1 MYFDILKKDLKRKKT
16 MNIILLLFA
25 ILASMF
31 VSSGLSNVITVMNG
45 TDYFF
50 EKAGLGDYMVITQN
64 GDGGITDILEK
75 SSNVESYRKED
86 CFWGQR
92 DLFSINGKKIKAK
105 NSAVVLQSISN
116 EGIKFFDE
124 NDEELKSVK
133 QGEVFVAAGML
144 AENNAKIGDELEVE
158 VMGKKRSYKIAGEI
172 KDAFLGSQMMGSQ
185 RLIISPEEFS
195 QYTEVEELEQYIGN
209 MFYIDTNDRT
219 ALASE
224 MTNAR
229 NILFDGDRAMIK
241 ISYVMEMIMAMIV
254 MVLSVALCLVS
265 FVLLKFVISFTI
277 SEEFREIGVMK
288 AIGIK
293 NFKIR
298 SIYMTK
304 YFALSVIGGVIG
316 FVVGLWF
323 GNLLLDSVSHKMVL
337 GNDSGIMLNIIG
349 ACIVIFVMSGF
360 AYLCTGK
367 IKKLTPVD
375 AIRSGQTGER
385 FNKKSKLSLRKS
397 RLGNAFFMALNDVLS
412 APKRFITIILSF
424 LLCSLIVFGVVEVA
438 DTMKSDSLISTL
450 AKKSDVYINDGKIMK
465 MTDMSADGDENIHN
479 KIDELETD
487 LTRMG
492 MPGKVS
498 IDVWYKY
505 SLTSKDVT
513 TSFSFQQNKYVK
525 TTEYEYIKGSAPQSA
540 NEIAITEQVAD
551 KLDLEI
557 GDTVT
562 VDFYTEKKECMVVG
576 LFQSMNQLGSVIRLH
591 EDAPTSMEYASAMM
605 AYQIDFDDNPDE
617 EEVEKRIEK
626 IKEHYNIKGIYD
638 AADFCDDCMGVAG
651 TMDAIAKMLLLIT
664 CIVVILVTILMERS
678 FISDEKS
685 QIALLKAIGFS
696 DGFVIKWHV
705 LRFMIVA
712 ILAEVLAVALTIPVT
727 KLWCDP
733 IWKMMGATDVAY
745 VFKPLSL
752 VVIYPGIVLLIN
764 LVSVLLTALY
774 TRKIKSNDV
783 RNIE

>member
-1 MYFDILKKDLKRKKT
+1 
-16 MNIILLLFA
+16 
-25 ILASMF
+25 
-31 VSSGLSNVITVMNG
+31 
-45 TDYFF
+45 
-50 EKAGLGDYMVITQN
+50 
-64 GDGGITDILEK
+64 
-75 SSNVESYRKED
+75 
-86 CFWGQR
+86 
-92 DLFSINGKKIKAK
+92 
-105 NSAVVLQSISN
+105 
-116 EGIKFFDE
+116 
-124 NDEELKSVK
+124 
-133 QGEVFVAAGML
+133 
-144 AENNAKIGDELEVE
+144 
-158 VMGKKRSYKIAGEI
+158 
-172 KDAFLGSQMMGSQ
+172 
-185 RLIISPEEFS
+185 
-195 QYTEVEELEQYIGN
+195 
-209 MFYIDTNDRT
+209 
-219 ALASE
+219 
-224 MTNAR
+224 
-229 NILFDGDRAMIK
+229 
-241 ISYVMEMIMAMIV
+241 
-254 MVLSVALCLVS
+254 
-265 FVLLKFVISFTI
+265 
-277 SEEFREIGVMK
+277 
-288 AIGIK
+288 
-293 NFKIR
+293 
-298 SIYMTK
+298 MTK

-424 LLCSLIVFGVVEVA
+424 LLCSLNVFGVVEVA

-540 NEIAITEQVAD
+540 NEIAITERVAD

-576 LFQSMNQLGSVIRLH
+576 YFQSMNQLGSVIRLH
-591 EDAPTSMEYASAMM
+591 EDAPTSMEYSSAMM

-617 EEVEKRIEK
+617 EEVDKRIEK
-626 IKEHYNIKGIYD
+626 IKDYYNIKGIYD

-712 ILAEVLAVALTIPVT
+712 FLAEVLAVALTIPVT

-752 VVIYPGIVLLIN
+752 VGIYPGIVLLII

>member
-254 MVLSVALCLVS
+254 LVLSVALCLVS

-288 AIGIK
+288 AIGI
-293 NFKIR
+293 
-298 SIYMTK
+298 
-304 YFALSVIGGVIG
+304 
-316 FVVGLWF
+316 
-323 GNLLLDSVSHKMVL
+323 
-337 GNDSGIMLNIIG
+337 
-349 ACIVIFVMSGF
+349 
-360 AYLCTGK
+360 
-367 IKKLTPVD
+367 
-375 AIRSGQTGER
+375 
-385 FNKKSKLSLRKS
+385 
-397 RLGNAFFMALNDVLS
+397 
-412 APKRFITIILSF
+412 
-424 LLCSLIVFGVVEVA
+424 
-438 DTMKSDSLISTL
+438 
-450 AKKSDVYINDGKIMK
+450 
-465 MTDMSADGDENIHN
+465 
-479 KIDELETD
+479 
-487 LTRMG
+487 
-492 MPGKVS
+492 
-498 IDVWYKY
+498 
-505 SLTSKDVT
+505 
-513 TSFSFQQNKYVK
+513 
-525 TTEYEYIKGSAPQSA
+525 
-540 NEIAITEQVAD
+540 
-551 KLDLEI
+551 
-557 GDTVT
+557 
-562 VDFYTEKKECMVVG
+562 
-576 LFQSMNQLGSVIRLH
+576 
-591 EDAPTSMEYASAMM
+591 
-605 AYQIDFDDNPDE
+605 
-617 EEVEKRIEK
+617 
-626 IKEHYNIKGIYD
+626 
-638 AADFCDDCMGVAG
+638 
-651 TMDAIAKMLLLIT
+651 
-664 CIVVILVTILMERS
+664 
-678 FISDEKS
+678 
-685 QIALLKAIGFS
+685 
-696 DGFVIKWHV
+696 
-705 LRFMIVA
+705 
-712 ILAEVLAVALTIPVT
+712 
-727 KLWCDP
+727 
-733 IWKMMGATDVAY
+733 
-745 VFKPLSL
+745 
-752 VVIYPGIVLLIN
+752 
-764 LVSVLLTALY
+764 
-774 TRKIKSNDV
+774 
-783 RNIE
+783 